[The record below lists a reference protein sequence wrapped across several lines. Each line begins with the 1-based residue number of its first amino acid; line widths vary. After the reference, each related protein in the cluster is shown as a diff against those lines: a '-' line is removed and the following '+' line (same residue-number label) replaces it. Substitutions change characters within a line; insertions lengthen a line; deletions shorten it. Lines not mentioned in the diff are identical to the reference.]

1 MWRVMITRVKTI
13 LILLPVLIGSLAC
26 GASGTAPNVAS
37 ANGAASEPAPASDGA
52 QPASAEESPQSS
64 ALPKDLGTI
73 NGKPATF
80 RHAFLTMTEGPGSM
94 EVQAFTYEQVD
105 ESEVCPNGLR
115 FISEGAMLQVTLLD
129 KRELSDTGQFLVQ
142 TDKPQVKV
150 TKASAK
156 LRGEP
161 KPGSKVPLEVH
172 LEGSNGTQLD
182 GTIDVIVCR
191 PPQSE

>member
-1 MWRVMITRVKTI
+1 MIARVKTS
-13 LILLPVLIGSLAC
+13 LILLPLVIGSLAC
-26 GASGTAPNVAS
+26 ASGTGPNVAS
-37 ANGAASEPAPASDGA
+37 ANGAAPEAAPASDGA
-52 QPASAEESPQSS
+52 QPASTDESPQSS
-64 ALPKDLGTI
+64 ALPRDLGTI

-94 EVQAFTYEQVD
+94 QVQAFTYEQVE

-115 FISEGAMLQVTLLD
+115 FISEGAMLEVTLLD

-142 TDKPQVKV
+142 TDSPQVKV

-161 KPGSKVPLEVH
+161 KPGAKVPLEVH
-172 LEGSNGTQLD
+172 LEGSNGTKLD

-191 PPQSE
+191 PPQTE